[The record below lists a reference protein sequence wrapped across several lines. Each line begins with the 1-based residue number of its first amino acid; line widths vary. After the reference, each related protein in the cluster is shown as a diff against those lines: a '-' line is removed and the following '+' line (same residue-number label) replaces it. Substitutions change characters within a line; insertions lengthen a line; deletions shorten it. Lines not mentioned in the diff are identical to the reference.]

1 MLIPQMAAFLDAAAL
16 TLQLFQAP
24 EPGGTMPARHKPS
37 FLSTAEW
44 NQSGERIR
52 SRLNEGPHSHYLLG
66 AIIRALRTRYERS
79 ARTEDRD
86 VLHLIDQLTI
96 YEDRIRLKG
105 GDLLAELDKPHQG
118 VFGPIFD
125 ALATPP
131 RSKKKQGHD
140 ALMVSVQ
147 YDLLWTHERDY
158 PFPCTSAKLQR
169 AWLTTHWKR
178 LDHVLRAVPCQC
190 TYSTPDAK
198 PPTLTFPTA
207 PKDLFLDLLANLHDS
222 SSESINHLL
231 KPPARKKS

>member
-1 MLIPQMAAFLDAAAL
+1 
-16 TLQLFQAP
+16 
-24 EPGGTMPARHKPS
+24 MPARHKPS

-79 ARTEDRD
+79 ARTEDKY

-96 YEDRIRLKG
+96 HEDRIQLKG

-125 ALATPP
+125 ALTTPQQ
-131 RSKKKQGHD
+131 SKPKPGHD

-147 YDLLWTHERDY
+147 YDLLWTHDRDY
-158 PFPCTSAKLQR
+158 PFPRTDAKSQR
-169 AWLTTHWKR
+169 AWLSTQWKP
-178 LDHVLRAVPCQC
+178 LDQLLRRVPCQC

-207 PKDLFLDLLANLHDS
+207 PKDLFLDLLAHLHGN
-222 SSESINHLL
+222 SSESIKHLL
-231 KPPARKKS
+231 RPPARRKS